1 MTIQKVRDFS
11 EGEHTFSIDID
22 HSPVYELLL
31 RLFVLGDDDCLEFEM
46 GDQLSTVFAE
56 RASATLKKDV
66 KALGNAGELWI
77 GLIPFAHE
85 VGSPTVEGFI
95 GRLTDMSAV
104 ELRALLLNCPWADK
118 KNQPDVATVDAAAAG
133 DMNAVKELSETVFA
147 KDKHEGLRN
156 LLTMDPERTKSTVI
170 EVLHR
175 YAKEVFTE
183 AEELAPLLAK
193 DAQEKAALVAK
204 LPADQAIEIA
214 TNGITVD
221 IGADTSGVVLIPAFS
236 ARPWVII
243 TETGSTKIFCYG
255 ASVDI
260 EEDPDAPPAW
270 AVKFYKALG
279 DERRLRILGVLREGP
294 SSLSELAQ
302 RLELS
307 KSTIHHHMGMLRAAG
322 LVRVTLGKEK
332 DYSLRTDAVP
342 QAGQLLEAYLTPA
355 AISGGTK

>member
-11 EGEHTFSIDID
+11 GGEHTFSIEID

-31 RLFVLGDDDCLEFEM
+31 RLFVVGDEDCLEFEM
-46 GDQLSTVFAE
+46 GDQLSTVFAD
-56 RASATLKKDV
+56 RASATLKKDI
-66 KALGNAGELWI
+66 KSLGNASEVWV
-77 GLIPFAHE
+77 GLIPLAYE
-85 VGSPTVEGFI
+85 VGSATIAGFI
-95 GRLTDMSAV
+95 DHLDAMSPV
-104 ELRALLLNCPWADK
+104 ELRARLLDCAWTDK
-118 KNQPDVATVDAAAAG
+118 KDQPSPATTDAAAG
-133 DMNAVKELSETVFA
+133 GESEAVKELAHTIFA
-147 KDKHEGLRN
+147 KDKHQGLRN
-156 LLTMDPERTKSTVI
+156 LLAMEPERSKSTLI
-170 EVLHR
+170 DVLRR
-175 YAKEVFTE
+175 YSKEVFTE
-183 AEELAPLLAK
+183 ADELAPLLAK

-221 IGADTSGVVLIPAFS
+221 VGADTSGVVLIPAFS

-243 TETGSTKIFCYG
+243 TESGPTKIFCYG

-270 AVKFYKALG
+270 VVKFYKALG
-279 DERRLRILGVLREGP
+279 DERRLRILGVLRQGP
-294 SSLSELAQ
+294 ASLSDLAQ

-342 QAGQLLEAYLTPA
+342 QAGQLLEAYLTTA
-355 AISGGTK
+355 TISGGTK